1 MPKTRLGKWA
11 GGLAAVFL
19 ALLVALI
26 MLTPTGRGT
35 PGIIVLGVFTAVAGI
50 AAFVTGLVGIFSSE
64 DRSFVVIVA
73 TIIGGLA
80 VFIFAVELLEGII
93 GG

>member
-26 MLTPTGRGT
+26 MLVPSGRGT
-35 PGIIVLGVFTAVAGI
+35 PGIKMLGVLTAAAGI
-50 AAFVTGLVGIFSSE
+50 AAFLTGLVGIFKLK

-73 TIIGGLA
+73 VIIGGLG
-80 VFIFAVELLEGII
+80 VFIFVLELLEGII